1 MRWSDLV
8 ASEETILPLPD
19 ELVLVELARRR
30 AARDRP
36 AGRGL
41 AGPASRIGPGADG
54 PPAGAGEGAV
64 VLHLFRDRAHDRAHD
79 PGPEPGRPVCTCR

>member
-30 AARDRP
+30 ADRERA
-36 AGRGL
+36 AGRWR
-41 AGPASRIGPGADG
+41 AEPASPGADE
-54 PPAGAGEGAV
+54 PPAGAGADAV
-64 VLHLFRDRAHDRAHD
+64 VLRLFPGRAGD
-79 PGPEPGRPVCTCR
+79 PGPAPGLPVCTCR